1 MMGTENNFAAAHAD
15 EWTSGHWTTY
25 FFQLSWS
32 QNKKKM
38 VSGKFLNTSEYFFS
52 KTQLLIQSCGDNFS
66 KSSFHSEG
74 DTRQPKDHWQDMIEF

>member
-1 MMGTENNFAAAHAD
+1 MQMNEQVVTGPLIFSNLAGLKT
-15 EWTSGHWTTY
+15 
-25 FFQLSWS
+25 
-32 QNKKKM
+32 KKKM

-74 DTRQPKDHWQDMIEF
+74 DTRQPKDH